1 MSAYNYDNYKET
13 EAGYPMKC
21 SGDGFGEY
29 RYIKTY
35 CGNMWYS
42 INPNPMRR
50 DGCICPNCG
59 RTIKI
64 FMPEK
69 LEKKGE

>member
-13 EAGYPMKC
+13 EAGYPTKC

-35 CGNMWYS
+35 CGNMWFS
-42 INPNPMRR
+42 IDPNPMRR
-50 DGCICPNCG
+50 DIGEERRIEVCN
-59 RTIKI
+59 
-64 FMPEK
+64 MVVVM
-69 LEKKGE
+69 KKVS